1 MATSRTLSG
10 ARASLTAAANDTVYA
25 AGISDTLI
33 GSGANSLIAASNSS
47 YLIAGTGINTLLGA
61 SLSSN
66 FTTLVGNARSTLQY
80 AGANNTFILN
90 SSVAGGSGL
99 DYKTDTLIA
108 SGSALAR
115 SSVIQTSLNKFDL
128 SNTANHGAGVLDISR
143 LIYTGSGNATLHGNN
158 QNNSIVG
165 GRGANS
171 LSSAG
176 TTGKSTL
183 DGHFSNVGNTL
194 VGNGT
199 SSLIGSSLNDTYVIS
214 ETVSSGK
221 ITQSDKIFEGAAG
234 GIDLVSLNSGNAPAL
249 FDLSSLINIENLSY
263 SGNQN
268 ASLYGSTL
276 NNSIKGGRGN
286 NVLQSNGGSDTL
298 DASASSGSSTL
309 IGSSNAPSSL
319 IGGRGTNTFYIYNA
333 ADTFTAQDG
342 SQNNIFSVSQ
352 KIDLSNA
359 KGRYNSV
366 TYLGTASEI
375 NLNSNS
381 LGGTMILAG
390 KATSAT
396 LGDGGATLGSTLV
409 GSSIGANLFNVTAA
423 GLINDSIVG
432 GSGTDILRLSTSTST
447 LGDSAF
453 SKVSSLEVLQLTSN
467 SSVSLGVNAST
478 AGISTVIAGV
488 GSDTINAS
496 AFTSRGLVIDASANA
511 SRNKYTGTAYND
523 LVKLG
528 ATALATST
536 INGGAGTDT
545 LQVVTSGTNITT
557 FGSNITG
564 VEVLSLTGGGNKI
577 SGFASGTTLVAAGTG
592 GADTIDA
599 SSSTTSLLINA
610 SQATSGETLV
620 ASSFVTSTLIG
631 GAGNDYL
638 SVASNRLAGDSIKG
652 GAGTDTL
659 RLSTSS
665 LNLSDAAFSGASSV
679 EVLQLTSNSSLNL
692 GVKAAAA
699 GISTIVTGS
708 GSDTINAS
716 AFTTRGLVIDAS
728 ASSLTQKYTATA
740 SNDLVK
746 LTATALPTSTV
757 AGGAGTDT
765 LQVVTSG
772 ANISSFGSNII
783 GIEVLSLTGGG
794 NKISGFATGTTLVA
808 AGTGGGDTID
818 AASSVTPLVIDASK
832 ASTGESLI
840 ASSSAATTLIGGSG
854 NDSLSV
860 SAERV
865 SGNSIV
871 GGAGTDTL
879 QLRTPTSPLS
889 LDLSRVS
896 SVEVLQLG
904 ANSAVSLTGTSSIS
918 TVVAASGRDSVDA
931 SAFTSRGLVFD
942 ASSNSSGQ
950 KLTGT
955 GLNDLIKLKSSVL
968 SSSSIAGGAGTD
980 TLQVVGS
987 GVSIG
992 FAQTSKLSSI
1002 DVLSLSGGGNTIVNL
1017 GSSGITS
1024 IIGGNLGG
1032 DTVDTAASNASLYID
1047 ESRGT
1052 LGDLFLVNGRTK
1064 LSQSTLIGSS
1074 SASDTLRLSGESTNF
1089 LDSDFKN
1096 LSNIETLSLIGSNS
1110 TINAGT
1116 YASGANIRTFVLD
1129 QTPNTLNTSSYLQG
1143 ITVVDSLGSGAD
1155 SILGG
1160 RGNDLF
1166 ILKGGANNIGNAIVN
1181 GTAGVDTLA
1190 LTSSSTLSGTGRL
1203 SNISV
1208 LSLVGGNDR
1217 ISNIGQ
1223 TGISSIVGVAGGDT
1237 ISAVNATK
1245 AVFINESRA
1254 TAGNLY
1260 AFSDASILGNSTIK
1274 GSGLSGSQGDTLQL
1288 AGGAVS
1294 LSDTSFKNHS
1304 DIRSLYIT
1312 GANNKIQ
1319 LNDTSYNYAY
1329 NAGIRNVI
1337 LDGSQY
1343 GLNGNNIY
1351 DDYGRNSLNPD
1362 TLTFNGSTTLSA
1374 DQNGSA
1380 VGFNTIVLNGGN
1392 NSVQNLS
1399 NILGEI
1405 RYFQNPTIVGSAQ
1418 GQDTIDV
1425 TAATSSTALN
1435 SGIYV
1440 DGSKSNKGN
1449 TLTDNNPKPT
1459 WIVTNT
1465 LIGSNRGG
1473 NLFQV
1478 ASEDELTYNLYLK
1491 GGPTSVNGTD
1501 SLSFGDN
1508 QLKNT
1513 DESGNYYTTFRQ
1525 VSSIENLLLTSK
1537 FSGKY
1542 DLGSGDAI
1550 KAGISSVF
1558 GSQSTNSNATLG
1570 GDEFYIHSALYL
1582 DASRATLGDN
1592 FGINSA
1598 YTSKG
1603 NYPTTP
1609 GALSESVLKNSTL
1622 IGGSGNDTLTYIG
1635 NALAAGDF
1643 VNKSRIDVLSL
1654 VGAKGDYILGADAF
1668 NAGISTIE
1676 TAAFSDQQTVDAGTS
1691 NKSLTFIDNGWY
1703 NYLSGTSLGD
1713 IFQYGP
1719 YSSIGI
1725 SKISGGSGTDTLLF
1739 TSNQDINDSYL
1750 ANKKSIEIISLQGG
1764 ANSVDLGQNAFYAG
1778 IQAVYGGSVSN
1789 TLDAS
1794 AYISG
1799 YITLDGSKATQGDSL
1814 IGVSSFSANA
1824 TLIGATLDSNPTL
1837 PPGTNYFVLPSTDFL
1852 SNNSLVG
1859 GASHTNI
1866 LQISRRDQTIS
1877 DHIFRENP
1885 NNPDFVG
1892 NSSHLN
1898 QLSLSGGRN
1907 SVVLGS
1913 NFDTWKSANAASRP
1927 FTIKAGNRSSD
1938 RSPSDTLN
1946 VSNTKSDIVLDGSAS
1961 GSALNQLG
1969 ESLIGSSLGGRNTL
1983 IGAQSG
1989 YNTFVIKDGAA
2000 LSNASIFGGTNNND
2014 TLAFSDTITTGP
2026 GAFSKV
2032 KNIAALETRSAG
2044 NNVVLGTDA
2053 LRAGISTLIGGLY
2066 GDTGG
2071 DTFDVSSFKPSG
2083 KSVQIEIT
2091 DKNYLD
2097 NLTFIGS
2104 GNSDTLRYS
2113 AAGVSVTDA
2122 DLAGISNLAVLQAS
2136 GGTNHFLISDA
2147 FEDTLT
2153 GTGIKTLI
2161 GGGGSDTVD
2170 LTSSDYTAPNGGITY
2185 SLAAGYTFL
2194 SSINNLSYATIVGNS
2209 GDNNLKFSD
2218 AGIIGDRSFAGM
2230 SQANLTAL
2238 NLSSDSSNTA
2248 TLGVNASKANIQT
2261 VDLGDLGDTIDLT
2274 TFTGRLKVNGGSSSD
2289 LVTTSLSEFSQLTF
2303 QSGSGTDTLQI
2314 IGSAAASIVD
2324 SSLTGSSYEALVLSN
2339 GNNFIQLTQPNSS
2352 GLSSI
2357 YGSQGLG
2364 TDTINVQGFRAD
2376 QGVDM
2381 IIDFAKLGRGSSYNL
2396 LTGGAGN
2403 DTLQIGGR
2411 PLPWQSG
2418 VFDENSFSQ
2427 IHSIEALALN
2437 TYGKNAVNLGYN
2449 SKNAGISTIYGSTF
2463 DGNTLGGFDTINA
2476 AAFDKG
2482 INIAIADTLTLS
2494 TDSIIGS
2501 AYVDTLTFTSSG
2513 QSISDNIFASVS
2525 ADAIAFAGGGNQI
2538 TLGSAAWNSGIAS
2551 IYGGTGGD
2559 TIVEDASFGNNPL
2572 SIRAHGSGNLIAI
2585 ATANQLN
2592 ANTINGGDTNLNN
2605 TLLITSSD
2613 QTLGSAAIGGLV
2625 NISTIQFTGGDN
2637 SAFVNTSNSVTKFIG
2652 AEGSDYLR
2660 VFGVSNQVTLDGG
2673 GQALNGADT
2682 LVGSDLNGP
2691 NSFVLADSGGT
2702 YYGTTAEGF
2711 TPGTATNFAYIQ
2723 DFTALDTLIVS
2734 KSDLNGNNGFTSG
2747 GWGNYSFG
2755 AAANGDETS
2764 THFGFYNYYNGQH
2777 VLIADITTTTPL
2789 SAIQFKGV

>member
-10 ARASLTAAANDTVYA
+10 ARASFTAAANDTVYA

-47 YLIAGTGINTLLGA
+47 YLIAGTGSNTLLGA

-396 LGDGGATLGSTLV
+396 LGDGGAPLGSTLV

-453 SKVSSLEVLQLTSN
+453 SKVSSVEILQLTSN

-511 SRNKYTGTAYND
+511 SRNKYTGTANND

-699 GISTIVTGS
+699 GISTIITGS
-708 GSDTINAS
+708 VSDTINAS

-950 KLTGT
+950 QLTGT

-1032 DTVDTAASNASLYID
+1032 DTVDTAASNSSLYID

-1074 SASDTLRLSGESTNF
+1074 SASDTLRLSGGSTNF

-1096 LSNIETLSLIGSNS
+1096 LRNIETLSLIGSNS

-1129 QTPNTLNTSSYLQG
+1129 QTPNTLNASSYLQG

-1380 VGFNTIVLNGGN
+1380 VGFNTIVLTGGN

-1598 YTSKG
+1598 YTSNG
-1603 NYPTTP
+1603 NYTTTP
-1609 GALSESVLKNSTL
+1609 GVQSESVLKNSTL
-1622 IGGSGNDTLTYIG
+1622 IGGSGNDTLTFMG
-1635 NALAAGDF
+1635 NSLAAGDF
-1643 VNKSRIDVLSL
+1643 ANKSRIEVLSL
-1654 VGAKGDYILGADAF
+1654 VGAKGNYILGADAF

-1676 TAAFSDQQTVDAGTS
+1676 TAAYSNQQTVDAGTS
-1691 NKSLTFIDNGWY
+1691 NKSLTFVDNGWKDH
-1703 NYLSGTSLGD
+1703 LSGTSLGD

-1719 YSSIGI
+1719 NSYFYNST
-1725 SKISGGSGTDTLLF
+1725 ISGGNGTDTLLF
-1739 TSNQDINDSYL
+1739 TSNNNIDDYDL
-1750 ANKKSIEIISLQGG
+1750 ANKKSVEIISLQGG
-1764 ANSVDLGQNAFYAG
+1764 ANSVDLGENAFYAG
-1778 IQAVYGGSVSN
+1778 VQAVYGGSVSN

-1794 AYISG
+1794 AYTSG

-1824 TLIGATLDSNPTL
+1824 TLIGRTETVSSGTA
-1837 PPGTNYFVLPSTDFL
+1837 TNYFVLPSTDFL
-1852 SNNSLVG
+1852 SHNSLVA

-1866 LQISRRDQTIS
+1866 LQISRTDQTIS

-1898 QLSLSGGRN
+1898 QLSLRGGRN

-1927 FTIKAGNRSSD
+1927 FTIKAGNQSSSSG

-1961 GSALNQLG
+1961 GSALTQLG

-1989 YNTFVIKDGAA
+1989 YNTFVIKDGSA
-2000 LSNASIFGGTNNND
+2000 LRNASIFGGTNNND
-2014 TLAFSDTITTGP
+2014 TLAFSDTITTSP

-2053 LRAGISTLIGGLY
+2053 LRAGITTLIGGLY

-2083 KSVQIEIT
+2083 KSVLIEIT

-2153 GTGIKTLI
+2153 GSGIKTLI

-2194 SSINNLSYATIVGNS
+2194 SSINNLSYATIVGNN
-2209 GDNNLKFSD
+2209 GDNNLQFSD

-2324 SSLTGSSYEALVLSN
+2324 YSLTGSSYEALVLSN

-2357 YGSQGLG
+2357 YGSQGFG

-2381 IIDFAKLGRGSSYNL
+2381 IIDFAKLGRGSSYDL

-2403 DTLQIGGR
+2403 DTLQIGGS

-2476 AAFDKG
+2476 AAFGKAV
-2482 INIAIADTLTLS
+2482 NVAVADTLTLS

-2501 AYVDTLTFTSSG
+2501 GYNDTLSFTSSG
-2513 QSISDNIFASVS
+2513 QIITDSIFDSISTKVLALSGSGNQVS
-2525 ADAIAFAGGGNQI
+2525 LGGNSSTAGISTVYGGVGGGN
-2538 TLGSAAWNSGIAS
+2538 TLGEAATYGSGALYFVLHGDNNLIEIASASQLSADTINFVGSTGDNSLKITAPSNIADTAFDGISSNSVNTLQFTTGTNSVTMGPNLLNSGIHKVIGGSGNDLIDAS
-2551 IYGGTGGD
+2551 IYK
-2559 TIVEDASFGNNPL
+2559 S
-2572 SIRAHGSGNLIAI
+2572 
-2585 ATANQLN
+2585 N
-2592 ANTINGGDTNLNN
+2592 A
-2605 TLLITSSD
+2605 
-2613 QTLGSAAIGGLV
+2613 
-2625 NISTIQFTGGDN
+2625 
-2637 SAFVNTSNSVTKFIG
+2637 
-2652 AEGSDYLR
+2652 
-2660 VFGVSNQVTLDGG
+2660 TLDGG
-2673 GQALNGADT
+2673 GSGYDT
-2682 LVGSDLNGP
+2682 LVDSQ
-2691 NSFVLADSGGT
+2691 SYVTTFVLANNVPYGQPQS
-2702 YYGTTAEGF
+2702 YYA
-2711 TPGTATNFAYIQ
+2711 PGTGFATIKNYFLVDHLVLNNE
-2723 DFTALDTLIVS
+2723 DFS
-2734 KSDLNGNNGFTSG
+2734 KGLYSIGNSSDGQARTGSHFGIYNNNNLVADISLTNGNFLATDGSQDL
-2747 GWGNYSFG
+2747 
-2755 AAANGDETS
+2755 AAIWNKA
-2764 THFGFYNYYNGQH
+2764 YL
-2777 VLIADITTTTPL
+2777 V
-2789 SAIQFKGV
+2789 